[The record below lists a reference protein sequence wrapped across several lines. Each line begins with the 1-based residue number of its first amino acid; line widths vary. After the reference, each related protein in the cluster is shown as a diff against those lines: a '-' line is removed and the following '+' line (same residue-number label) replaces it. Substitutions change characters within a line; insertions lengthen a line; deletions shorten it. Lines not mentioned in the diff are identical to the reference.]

1 LGDRQGC
8 FTNVKNG
15 NLRDVVSRGGD
26 KMTIRDI
33 ATAKL
38 QELPE
43 SLLQEVSLLRNA
55 LAEIESFTIE
65 IEKSS

>member
-1 LGDRQGC
+1 
-8 FTNVKNG
+8 
-15 NLRDVVSRGGD
+15 
-26 KMTIRDI
+26 MTIRDI

-43 SLLQEVSLLRNA
+43 SLLQEVSLLRN
-55 LAEIESFTIE
+55 LLVKIESFTMK